1 MSILIVHSL
10 PAHIASKEVFTE
22 ILLVH
27 IKYGAGSIMYRGS
40 ETKRHGV
47 KMREEKMMVIMMM
60 NILVFQ
66 PFVQSTMLRVYDSM
80 DRII

>member
-22 ILLVH
+22 ILLMH
-27 IKYGAGSIMYRGS
+27 IKYGAGSIMYRGC

-47 KMREEKMMVIMMM
+47 KMREEKMVIMMM

-66 PFVQSTMLRVYDSM
+66 PFVQSTMLRVNDSM